1 MHTRTLDTL
10 SAALLPRRGVLVN
23 GALVL
28 GASLFVA
35 LAAQL
40 TVRLPFSPVPVT
52 GQTFAVLLVGA
63 LLGSRLGALALF
75 AYLAEGAAGLPVFA
89 GGAGGVAWLLG
100 PTGGYLLAFVPAAF
114 VVGSLCER
122 GWDRR
127 VWTAAPAMLIGT
139 AIIFA
144 GGLPWLANFV
154 GTDRVFALGF
164 YPFLAGAFIKIGLA
178 VIALPSGWKI
188 LGHFRG

>member
-40 TVRLPFSPVPVT
+40 TVRLPISPVPVT

-89 GGAGGVAWLLG
+89 GGTSLPAG
-100 PTGGYLLAFVPAAF
+100 
-114 VVGSLCER
+114 
-122 GWDRR
+122 
-127 VWTAAPAMLIGT
+127 
-139 AIIFA
+139 
-144 GGLPWLANFV
+144 
-154 GTDRVFALGF
+154 
-164 YPFLAGAFIKIGLA
+164 
-178 VIALPSGWKI
+178 
-188 LGHFRG
+188 